1 MIVKRTSRTEI
12 LAKLR
17 AKIERRVPVFIASAA
32 SGLVAQLLEAAGVDC
47 VNTFSGARLRANGMG
62 TMSMLWPILDSNRQT
77 LDYTREDILPA
88 LQGDSFVCACL
99 NANDPLKDMVL
110 VLEDL
115 KRMGVSSVSNIGPSI
130 SYVDKDSQ
138 IYKVLTSAGIT
149 LQNEIDMLKVAKEM
163 GMVTIGLAFDE
174 EDSCRVV
181 AEAQPDVFCF
191 HAGTTKG
198 GRRGFDAGETIEE
211 TARRTEAV
219 NQKLQAS
226 QARPHPRRARGR
238 DGDAGGG
245 PVHARSHDAATGSG
259 PDRPPS
265 GSRSRRPSRRPRR
278 ALPPCASRPRAE
290 RPSHAQGH
298 RRPRHPRH
306 QGPASP
312 VRARAARGAG
322 QPGPAGGSGSDGNA
336 ARRPGTCTRDE
347 VARAGGTPLADLL
360 QDPQPGGGPARHG
373 ARAPCGSSGTA
384 WRPAP
389 CTA

>member
-88 LQGDSFVCACL
+88 LEGDAFVCACL

-130 SYVDKDSQ
+130 SYVDKDSH
-138 IYKVLTSAGIT
+138 IYRVLTSAGVT

-198 GRRGFDAGETIEE
+198 GLRGFDAGETIEE
-211 TARRTEAV
+211 TARRTETV
-219 NQKLQAS
+219 NQKLRRS
-226 QARPHPRRARGR
+226 QARPHPHRARGR

-245 PVHARSHDAATGSG
+245 PVHARSHHLPRVLDRIVHGAD
-259 PDRPPS
+259 PDREGRRGNRGALCRPALLVPGLSRSPCPRSSPSWPPS
-265 GSRSRRPSRRPRR
+265 IPR
-278 ALPPCASRPRAE
+278 ASRP
-290 RPSHAQGH
+290 S
-298 RRPRHPRH
+298 
-306 QGPASP
+306 
-312 VRARAARGAG
+312 
-322 QPGPAGGSGSDGNA
+322 
-336 ARRPGTCTRDE
+336 T
-347 VARAGGTPLADLL
+347 
-360 QDPQPGGGPARHG
+360 
-373 ARAPCGSSGTA
+373 
-384 WRPAP
+384 
-389 CTA
+389 